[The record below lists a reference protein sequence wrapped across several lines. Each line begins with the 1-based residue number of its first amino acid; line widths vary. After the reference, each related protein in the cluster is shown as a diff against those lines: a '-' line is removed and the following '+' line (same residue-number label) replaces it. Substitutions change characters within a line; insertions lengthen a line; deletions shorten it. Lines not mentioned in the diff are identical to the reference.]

1 MSITSLTS
9 QLDVLQKSLTYLAGP
24 IYKLAHL
31 LYIHDNKTIFFAN
44 ALMICI
50 WIAGI
55 IGMIIMYV
63 TIETRYKADPNSGS
77 NLFKVIYAI
86 CHWVISII
94 LYLYVFV
101 NTCYFSEATTNP
113 SSSITRIQDQ
123 KGGSNQHIMTG
134 GNNVS
139 NTFKMILDSL
149 LSVPINMREDINKF
163 ITKFNN
169 PEHTG
174 DTYKTQINLGV
185 MFRLVVAHFPIIIFL
200 IIFTSIVA
208 MIKAYHKILCG
219 NANMSVIIDWP
230 YRIIDIVIYA
240 VFRLFGFIIILVNLF
255 SPKTQLSSILAI
267 FYFTAVYLII
277 RFILLLYENTFSNT
291 IVSLYKWDI
300 RETDC
305 NTNNSDMTGNW
316 ILDTKARKA
325 VKDRQNLADPYKLTN
340 DVFSLIFN
348 ILIIFSLSGISIA
361 SVCLLYIYSD
371 NITLI
376 TLLQLT
382 TQIGYKTVTPMP
394 TSLASVGSA
403 PADQQTLIKATRAS
417 TQLPSA
423 VKLPAPNVNK
433 DTPK

>member
-1 MSITSLTS
+1 MSDGSHLRRIEEWLCERVEQIRRLVLSLEMHNN
-9 QLDVLQKSLTYLAGP
+9 Q
-24 IYKLAHL
+24 
-31 LYIHDNKTIFFAN
+31 TIFFAN

-55 IGMIIMYV
+55 IGMIIMYA

-77 NLFKVIYAI
+77 NLFKIIYAL
-86 CHWVISII
+86 CHWIISII

-113 SSSITRIQDQ
+113 SSSITRIQDWE
-123 KGGSNQHIMTG
+123 GGSNQHIMTG
-134 GNNVS
+134 G

-240 VFRLFGFIIILVNLF
+240 VFRLFGFIIILFNLF
-255 SPKTQLSSILAI
+255 SPKTQLSTILAI

-348 ILIIFSLSGISIA
+348 ILIILFLSGISIA

-376 TLLQLT
+376 TLLKLT

-394 TSLASVGSA
+394 TGLASA
-403 PADQQTLIKATRAS
+403 QTTLAKLPDQQTLINAVRAS
-417 TQLPSA
+417 KHLPPA
-423 VKLPAPNVNK
+423 VQLPAPTTK
-433 DTPK
+433 EESL